1 MWRWKTNDACLRCLR
16 CWCRTF
22 NGVDGVIGFTFHHQV
37 CQEPHFLAK
46 RRSCTASESTP
57 PSPWWS
63 YGRKKE
69 GTSFELEYIVNLST
83 QLFNFLWSTFLT
95 SRLEV
100 TLLNLWKILPRFVQ
114 SFRVWPNACRRFI
127 QQKTAPR
134 VSRSNALIRES
145 PVDMAT
151 MMEYDDEELFFA
163 CSTLFLSTSLCHAF
177 IGGSKSLGNTDRWCD
192 ENPGNCDICRTH
204 LQDFLPQIFFK
215 MRQQNLKL
223 GMRTFQTAQPAW
235 CWIKDARIR
244 ESPPVWTYGVLPH
257 QNTTKPTW
265 KRSFLISQLHAICFF
280 SRKNTH
286 LDQCRQP

>member
-1 MWRWKTNDACLRCLR
+1 MGWLGSHSTTRFARN
-16 CWCRTF
+16 RTSWP
-22 NGVDGVIGFTFHHQV
+22 NGVVVLLQNPHLRVHGEVMDG
-37 CQEPHFLAK
+37 
-46 RRSCTASESTP
+46 
-57 PSPWWS
+57 
-63 YGRKKE
+63 KKV
-69 GTSFELEYIVNLST
+69 TSFELEYIVNLST

-151 MMEYDDEELFFA
+151 MIKYHDEELFFA
-163 CSTLFLSTSLCHAF
+163 CSTLFLSTSPFHAF
-177 IGGSKSLGNTDRWCD
+177 IGGSKCLGNTDRWCD

-204 LQDFLPQIFFK
+204 LQDFLPQIFK

-223 GMRTFQTAQPAW
+223 GMRTFQTAQLAW

-265 KRSFLISQLHAICFF
+265 KRSFLISQLHAMCCFF
-280 SRKNTH
+280 LFFFSKKNPPGSVSSTLRAPWPDKCRFWGVNH
-286 LDQCRQP
+286 LL